1 MEEKNKENSK
11 YQIIANYVKDL
22 SFEIPSPDCFVDA
35 AQNLGKYETKV
46 DISNKPL
53 KNGMLELSLKLIFE
67 APKEVQNK
75 IHAEACLAVV
85 FKITNTE
92 LKAEEVKKIILAEI
106 PDLYAKK
113 LTDLIT
119 ELFQK
124 SGFSKDFEV
133 VGVKG
138 SKIMEVVEAP
148 KTKPVEKPT
157 SATSIKIEKE

>member
-11 YQIIANYVKDL
+11 YEIIAYYIKDL

-35 AQNLGKYETKV
+35 THNLGKYETKV

-53 KNGMLELSLKLIFE
+53 KNGILELSLKLIFE
-67 APKEVQNK
+67 APKDVQNK

-92 LKAEEVKKIILAEI
+92 LKEEEVKRIILAEI

-113 LTDLIT
+113 LIDLIT

-124 SGFSKDFEV
+124 SGFKKFKFKKEINF
-133 VGVKG
+133 K
-138 SKIMEVVEAP
+138 ELYE
-148 KTKPVEKPT
+148 EQ
-157 SATSIKIEKE
+157 SANLTQKH

>member
-11 YQIIANYVKDL
+11 YKIIADYIKDL

-35 AQNLGKYETKV
+35 AQNLDKYETKV

-53 KNGMLELSLKLIFE
+53 KNGMLELNCKLIFE
-67 APKEVQNK
+67 APKEIQNK

-92 LKAEEVKKIILAEI
+92 LKEEEVKRIILAEI
-106 PDLYAKK
+106 PDLYVKK
-113 LTDLIT
+113 LTDLII

-124 SGFSKDFEV
+124 SGFKEFKFKKEINFNELY
-133 VGVKG
+133 KQQ
-138 SKIMEVVEAP
+138 
-148 KTKPVEKPT
+148 
-157 SATSIKIEKE
+157 SANLTQKH

>member
-11 YQIIANYVKDL
+11 YKIIADYIKDL

-35 AQNLGKYETKV
+35 AQNLDKYETKV

-53 KNGMLELSLKLIFE
+53 KNGMLELNCKLIFE
-67 APKEVQNK
+67 APKEIQNK

-92 LKAEEVKKIILAEI
+92 LKEEEVKRIILAEI
-106 PDLYAKK
+106 PDLYVKK
-113 LTDLIT
+113 LTDLII

-124 SGFSKDFEV
+124 SGFKEFKFKKEINF
-133 VGVKG
+133 K
-138 SKIMEVVEAP
+138 KLYEQQ
-148 KTKPVEKPT
+148 
-157 SATSIKIEKE
+157 SANLTQKH

>member
-1 MEEKNKENSK
+1 MEEKNQESSK

-35 AQNLGKYETKV
+35 AQNLDKYETKI

-53 KNGMLELSLKLIFE
+53 KNGMLELNLKLIFE
-67 APKEVQNK
+67 APKEVLNK

-85 FKITNTE
+85 FKISDTE
-92 LKAEEVKKIILAEI
+92 LKTEAIKRIVLVEI

-113 LTDLIT
+113 ITDLIT

-124 SGFSKDFEV
+124 SGFKEFKFKNEINF
-133 VGVKG
+133 K
-138 SKIMEVVEAP
+138 ELY
-148 KTKPVEKPT
+148 EKQ
-157 SATSIKIEKE
+157 SANLTQKH

>member
-1 MEEKNKENSK
+1 MEKKNNENSK
-11 YQIIANYVKDL
+11 YKIIANYIKDL
-22 SFEIPSPDCFVDA
+22 SFEIPSPDCFIDA
-35 AQNLGKYETKV
+35 AQNLDKYETKV

-53 KNGMLELSLKLIFE
+53 KNGMLELNCKLIFE

-85 FKITNTE
+85 FKIIDSG
-92 LKAEEVKKIILAEI
+92 LKEEEVKRIILAEI

-124 SGFSKDFEV
+124 SGFKEFKFKKEI
-133 VGVKG
+133 KF
-138 SKIMEVVEAP
+138 KELYEQQ
-148 KTKPVEKPT
+148 
-157 SATSIKIEKE
+157 SANLTQKH

>member
-75 IHAEACLAVV
+75 IHAEACLAVL
-85 FKITNTE
+85 FKITGTE
-92 LKAEEVKKIILAEI
+92 LKAEEVKRIILAEI
-106 PDLYAKK
+106 PDLYVKK

-124 SGFSKDFEV
+124 SGFKEFKFKKEINF
-133 VGVKG
+133 K
-138 SKIMEVVEAP
+138 ELYEQQ
-148 KTKPVEKPT
+148 
-157 SATSIKIEKE
+157 SANLTQKH